1 MTTANNIDL
10 SERVVNNFARTH
22 KLGPEVLSLDS
33 GVIEE
38 LIDAI
43 PDTNSELIIALE
55 DLLRREGVCI
65 IH

>member
-1 MTTANNIDL
+1 MTATNHIDL
-10 SERVVNNFARTH
+10 SERVINNFARSH
-22 KLGPEVLSLDS
+22 ELGPEVLSLDS

-43 PDTNSELIIALE
+43 PDTNPELVMALE